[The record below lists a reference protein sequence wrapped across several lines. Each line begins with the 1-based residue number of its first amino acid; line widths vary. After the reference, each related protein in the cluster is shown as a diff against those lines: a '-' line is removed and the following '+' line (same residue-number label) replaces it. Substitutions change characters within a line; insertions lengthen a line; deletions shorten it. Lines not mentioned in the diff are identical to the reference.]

1 MLPVKSDL
9 AAESS
14 TFELIRPSLF
24 HLSTSDAL
32 AMNFLLFSPMF
43 DGSRF
48 PALFFP
54 KM

>member
-1 MLPVKSDL
+1 MPVKSAF

-24 HLSTSDAL
+24 HLSISGAL

-48 PALFFP
+48 PALFLP